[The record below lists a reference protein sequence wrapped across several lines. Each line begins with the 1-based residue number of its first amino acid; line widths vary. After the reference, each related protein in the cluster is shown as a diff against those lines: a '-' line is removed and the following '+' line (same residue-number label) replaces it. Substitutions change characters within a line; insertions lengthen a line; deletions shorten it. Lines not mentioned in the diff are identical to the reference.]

1 VETKLSKGA
10 ILGGDCLVP
19 IVYPEG
25 SSREHRPALG
35 GASNPDV
42 LRSAAKGWAAM
53 RTGWCVMLLGAL
65 LFLGHAANAED
76 QYVVGDR
83 LEAIELPDQHG
94 KVRRVDEST
103 KVIVFVSDKFASEV
117 LKNGFSDLEAGDLAS
132 RGVVYI
138 TNLGELT
145 LLVENLFVVPG
156 MRRRPY
162 AILLDKGTA
171 ETTARLPVRGGQVTL
186 VFLEDQVVKRIEY
199 AKLGDQV
206 RALLGFEAA
215 KP

>member
-1 VETKLSKGA
+1 
-10 ILGGDCLVP
+10 
-19 IVYPEG
+19 
-25 SSREHRPALG
+25 
-35 GASNPDV
+35 
-42 LRSAAKGWAAM
+42 
-53 RTGWCVMLLGAL
+53 MLLGAL

-76 QYVVGDR
+76 QYAVGDR

-103 KVIVFVSDKFASEV
+103 KVIVFVSDKFGSEV
-117 LKNGFSDLEAGDLAS
+117 LKDGFSDLEAGQLSS

-186 VFLEDQVVKRIEY
+186 VFLEDQVVKQIEY
-199 AKLGDQV
+199 AKIGDQV
-206 RALLGFEAA
+206 RELLGFDAA
-215 KP
+215 KL